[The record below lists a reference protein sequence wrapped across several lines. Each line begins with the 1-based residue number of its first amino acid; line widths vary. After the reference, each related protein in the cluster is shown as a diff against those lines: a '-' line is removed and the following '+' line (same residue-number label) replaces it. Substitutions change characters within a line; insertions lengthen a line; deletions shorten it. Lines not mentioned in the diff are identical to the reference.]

1 MSAPNA
7 SKDDLSLASQCLALC
22 QTLAGQGK
30 AFSFSVTVGSTFTFS
45 LDSKETASLPK
56 KKKKSSPSTLR
67 RNAARREKFLKRK
80 VEPPSMVEA
89 PNPIQRPP
97 VISHTSVPFS
107 AMEAELE
114 SSKCD
119 QCDERFVSN
128 HGLICHTEAAHKVNL
143 HVALHPPQC
152 THCGQSFL
160 SQQELNVHIRSVHAP
175 KVSSNLPFHPDPYQH
190 LIPEGWG

>member
-7 SKDDLSLASQCLALC
+7 SEDDLSLASQCLALC

-80 VEPPSMVEA
+80 VELTSMVEA

-114 SSKCD
+114 PSKCD
-119 QCDERFVSN
+119 HCDEKFDTNDKWRKHRSRVHSN
-128 HGLICHTEAAHKVNL
+128 K
-143 HVALHPPQC
+143 
-152 THCGQSFL
+152 
-160 SQQELNVHIRSVHAP
+160 
-175 KVSSNLPFHPDPYQH
+175 K
-190 LIPEGWG
+190 

>member
-7 SKDDLSLASQCLALC
+7 SEDELSLASQCLALC

-45 LDSKETASLPK
+45 MDSKEAASLSK

-89 PNPIQRPP
+89 LNPIQRPP

-114 SSKCD
+114 SFKCD
-119 QCDERFVSN
+119 QCDDRFVSN
-128 HGLICHTEAAHKVNL
+128 QGLICHTEA
-143 HVALHPPQC
+143 VAPNPLQC
-152 THCGQSFL
+152 THCSQSFVSEQDL
-160 SQQELNVHIRSVHAP
+160 KIHSRSAHAS
-175 KVSSNLPFHPDPYQH
+175 KLSSNLPFHSDPYQH
-190 LIPEGWG
+190 LIPESWG